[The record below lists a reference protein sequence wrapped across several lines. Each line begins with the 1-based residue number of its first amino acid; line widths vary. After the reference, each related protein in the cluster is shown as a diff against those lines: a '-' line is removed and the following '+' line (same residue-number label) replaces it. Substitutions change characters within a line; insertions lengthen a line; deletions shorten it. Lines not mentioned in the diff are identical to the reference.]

1 MATDPPFMNTDH
13 FVESKSSNSNKIF
26 IKTLNS
32 NCDNFFA
39 QIKFS
44 IHFPKSKSKKIIKQN
59 RISKTKCVCETKIN
73 FILFERSLKIM
84 KNVNLKIFHISL
96 P

>member
-1 MATDPPFMNTDH
+1 MVTDPPFMNTDH

-44 IHFPKSKSKKIIKQN
+44 VFFPKSKSDQDYKTKQN
-59 RISKTKCVCETKIN
+59 LKNQKCLWNEN
-73 FILFERSLKIM
+73 
-84 KNVNLKIFHISL
+84 
-96 P
+96 